1 LAILIKGDRCQK
13 ILSIPLSCAFED
25 GMKVPSPI
33 YGGLHSSFHTICKK
47 KIKSAQEIILD
58 KLHKHSFFITI
69 LDMVFDLHY
78 ARLKSYVGLG
88 VNAWFF
94 VHLVILAFCMASN
107 IFSSKFTPS

>member
-1 LAILIKGDRCQK
+1 
-13 ILSIPLSCAFED
+13 
-25 GMKVPSPI
+25 
-33 YGGLHSSFHTICKK
+33 
-47 KIKSAQEIILD
+47 
-58 KLHKHSFFITI
+58 LHKHSFFITI